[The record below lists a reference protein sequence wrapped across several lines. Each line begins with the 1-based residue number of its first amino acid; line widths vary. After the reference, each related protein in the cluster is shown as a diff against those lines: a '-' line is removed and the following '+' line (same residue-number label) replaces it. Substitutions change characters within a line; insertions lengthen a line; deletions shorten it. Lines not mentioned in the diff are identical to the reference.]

1 MPRITFGTI
10 VKILIASLIVGLLLT
25 WLNVDPTTLL
35 NDLVG
40 LARDLFEWSVSVLGD
55 AMTYM
60 VVGAVVVVPL
70 WGITYLWRMLRG
82 RR

>member
-55 AMTYM
+55 AMTYV